1 VLVLVAI
8 GVPLGLSLRD
18 RVAAEVHAQARSQA
32 DVVAATAS
40 GLLRPAAA
48 ARLDALLAASASTVR
63 GRVIVVDARGRVL
76 ADSAAVS
83 AGESYRGRPEIA
95 AALRGR
101 SVQETRRST
110 TLGADILATAVPIR
124 RGPGPPAGAVRIT
137 QSVSAVHRAVRRAV
151 GALAGIGLLVLVLGL
166 AAGTLIAAQIARPIH
181 RLDHA
186 ARRVERGDLDARV
199 PVEGSSEQQ
208 RLARAFNAMTGRI
221 ARLLRGQQEF
231 VADASHHL
239 RTPLSGVRLRLEE
252 ARALTS
258 HQAAVAEL
266 DAGMREV
273 DRLADIVDEL
283 LVLSRSGER
292 ELPGEW
298 VDSRAAAAAAVE
310 RWAST
315 ARARRQRL
323 VWEGGSDGVGRVWCA
338 PADLDR
344 ILDVLVANAL
354 RYSPSGSTVRLVAAR
369 SAIDVLD
376 AGPGLAAGEE
386 DAVFE
391 RFHRGSAGRAGPPG
405 SGLGLPIARELAAEW
420 AAAVELVDRP
430 EGGARASVRFRGTT
444 ARPATAGAAGP
455 AAARAGSGAA
465 TVHRGTPGR
474 APAAVAVLATAGI
487 ALAAGVSLATGA
499 LTSQR
504 IGLAAEPI
512 SAGAGLAPAK
522 EEAAHPSP
530 PAHPSPHRTHRR
542 PRRPAT
548 TPAPP
553 APPPPARTVTAP
565 PPVTVPPP
573 QVAPAPAPATGGDEG
588 AGADD

>member
-1 VLVLVAI
+1 VLVLVTI

-40 GLLRPAAA
+40 GLLRPSAS

-63 GRVIVVDARGRVL
+63 GRVLAVDARGRVL
-76 ADSAAVS
+76 ADSAGAS
-83 AGESYRGRPEIA
+83 AGDSYRGRPEIA

-101 SVQETRRST
+101 SVQETRRSA

-151 GALAGIGLLVLVLGL
+151 GALAGIGLLVLVIGL
-166 AAGTLIAAQIARPIH
+166 AAGTLIAAQIARPID
-181 RLDHA
+181 RLDTA
-186 ARRVERGDLDARV
+186 ARRVEQGDLDARV
-199 PVEGSSEQQ
+199 AVEGSSEQQ
-208 RLARAFNAMTGRI
+208 RLARAFNAMTSRLG
-221 ARLLRGQQEF
+221 RLLRGQQEF

-239 RTPLSGVRLRLEE
+239 RTPLSGVRLRFEE

-258 HQAAVAEL
+258 EPAATAEL

-298 VDSRAAAAAAVE
+298 IDLRAAAAAAAE

-315 ARARRQRL
+315 ARARDQRL
-323 VWEGGSDGVGRVWCA
+323 VCEDGRDRARRVWCA
-338 PADLDR
+338 AADLDR

-354 RYSPSGSTVRLVAAR
+354 RYSPPESTVRLVAA
-369 SAIDVLD
+369 STAVDVLD
-376 AGPGLAAGEE
+376 DGPGLAPGEE
-386 DAVFE
+386 DDVFE
-391 RFHRGSAGRAGPPG
+391 RFHRGSAGRAGPSG

-420 AAAVELVDRP
+420 AAAVALSNRP
-430 EGGARASVRFRGTT
+430 DGGAHASVRFRSGAVAPGT
-444 ARPATAGAAGP
+444 AAGAVPAAHEAPAAGP
-455 AAARAGSGAA
+455 GRRRTRGRGA
-465 TVHRGTPGR
+465 
-474 APAAVAVLATAGI
+474 AAVAVLATAGI
-487 ALAAGVSLATGA
+487 ALAAVVSLATGT

-512 SAGAGLAPAK
+512 SAGAGLAPAP
-522 EEAAHPSP
+522 EDTAHAA
-530 PAHPSPHRTHRR
+530 PHRTHRR
-542 PRRPAT
+542 PRRSAT
-548 TPAPP
+548 VTATTPPSATMTAPPPTPAPP
-553 APPPPARTVTAP
+553 RTVTTP
-565 PPVTVPPP
+565 
-573 QVAPAPAPATGGDEG
+573 PAPAPSGGGDDG